1 MKMLRYMI
9 IKACALSLLMLPAL
23 LHAQEGQQQIADLGR
38 CTLESGKVIEH
49 CVIGY
54 RTFGKLNGSKSNAV
68 LMPTFL
74 YGKSGDLSGL
84 FGEKNSKQ
92 RLVDT
97 SRFFGV
103 AVDALG
109 NGISSSPSNG
119 GSQQGMSFPEFTTMD
134 CVQTQYRLLTEVL
147 KLTHMHAVLGLSM
160 GGEQAFAWAVL
171 HPEFFELA
179 VPIIGTPQLTP
190 FDLQTKQIMLEA
202 IRSDPDYHDG
212 HYTKQPALKLANL
225 YNVQVVTS
233 PEFRNTHTTRAE
245 FDKFV
250 QASEAPVKM
259 DANDRVW
266 QLKAV
271 TTHDVLR
278 GKTIAEVAKQT
289 PVKFLI
295 IVNVNDRMVTPT
307 PALEW
312 AAAARS
318 QTYVSQKSCGHII
331 MSCDGEVISTLVQR
345 FLSEQ

>member
-1 MKMLRYMI
+1 MKIWRDDCLLV
-9 IKACALSLLMLPAL
+9 CGLLMFMLPTL
-23 LHAQEGQQQIADLGR
+23 LSAQEGQQQIADLGR
-38 CTLESGKVIEH
+38 CKLESGKVIDH
-49 CVIGY
+49 CIVGY
-54 RTFGKLNGSKSNAV
+54 RTFGKLNDSKSNAV

-74 YGKSGDLSGL
+74 YGKSGDLSSL
-84 FGEKNSKQ
+84 FGEKNSRQ

-97 SRFFGV
+97 SRFFGI

-119 GSQQGMSFPEFTTMD
+119 GSQQGIGFPEFTTMD
-134 CVQTQYRLLTEVL
+134 MVQTQYRLLTEVL
-147 KLTHMHAVLGLSM
+147 KLSHIHAVVGLSM

-171 HPEFFELA
+171 HPEFFDLA

-190 FDLQTKQIMLEA
+190 YDLQTKEIMLEA

-212 HYTKQPALKLANL
+212 RYTKQPALKLANL

-245 FDKFV
+245 FDRFV
-250 QASEAPVKM
+250 QTSETPVKM

-289 PVKFLI
+289 PVKFLV

-312 AAAARS
+312 AAAAHS
-318 QTYVSQKSCGHII
+318 QSYVSQKPCGHII
-331 MSCDGEVISTLVQR
+331 MSCDGEVISTLVQG